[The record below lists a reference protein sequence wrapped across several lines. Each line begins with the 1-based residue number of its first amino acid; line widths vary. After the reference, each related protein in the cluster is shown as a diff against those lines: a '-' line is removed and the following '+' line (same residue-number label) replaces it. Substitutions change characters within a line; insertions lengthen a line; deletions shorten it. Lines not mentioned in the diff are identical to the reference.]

1 MSLPALWAVRSAF
14 PNAHIG
20 LLSNA
25 DVKNPHYVSAEKV
38 LPPDGL
44 IDEWL
49 TYPTNLGKAAA
60 LSSLVRLAIG
70 LRRSQ
75 FDSVVYLMPRMRT
88 IEQIDRDLRFFRFAG
103 IRRSIGVNYLRKT
116 GLKQPIPR
124 PTPVVESESEHLL
137 RCLTFDGIKI
147 DVNALA
153 PNLMLS
159 DAEISAANNW
169 FLNAAGGSY
178 GDRRLVAV
186 APGSK
191 WASKVWPEDRFE
203 AVVGRMIS
211 THGIYPII
219 FGGQEDSDKADRLI
233 GKWKSGVNAAGKLT
247 VRESAA
253 LLRECELYVGND
265 TGTMHLAAAVDTK
278 CVAVFASIDWR
289 GRWAPYGG
297 GHTVFR
303 HTVECEGCYSPDCF
317 NAYKC
322 LDLTG
327 VDDVYEAC
335 VRALQPL

>member
-1 MSLPALWAVRSAF
+1 MRNAF

-38 LPPDGL
+38 LPSQGL

-60 LSSLVRLAIG
+60 LSSLVRLVIG

-75 FDSVVYLMPRMRT
+75 FDAVVYLMPRMRT
-88 IEQIDRDLRFFRFAG
+88 VEQIDRDICFFRFGG
-103 IRRSIGVNYLRKT
+103 ISRSIGANYLRMT
-116 GLKQPIPR
+116 GLKEPIPK

-137 RCLTFDGIKI
+137 RCLTFDGIEI
-147 DVNALA
+147 DVNALT
-153 PNLMLS
+153 PDLKLS
-159 DAEISAANNW
+159 DVEISTANNW
-169 FLNAAGGSY
+169 FLKAADGSNGG
-178 GDRRLVAV
+178 RRLVAV

-203 AVVGRMIS
+203 AVIGRMIS
-211 THGIYPII
+211 THGVFPII
-219 FGGQEDSDKADRLI
+219 FGGQEDRGKGDRLI
-233 GKWKSGVNAAGKLT
+233 EKWKTGVNAAGKLA

-265 TGTMHLAAAVDTK
+265 TGTMHLAATVGTK
-278 CVAVFASIDWR
+278 CVAVFASIDWK
-289 GRWAPYGG
+289 GRWAPYGS

-303 HTVECEGCYSPDCF
+303 QTVECEGCYSPDCF
-317 NAYKC
+317 NANKC
-322 LDLTG
+322 LDLTT
-327 VDDVYEAC
+327 VDDVYQAC
-335 VRALQPL
+335 VQTLKSL